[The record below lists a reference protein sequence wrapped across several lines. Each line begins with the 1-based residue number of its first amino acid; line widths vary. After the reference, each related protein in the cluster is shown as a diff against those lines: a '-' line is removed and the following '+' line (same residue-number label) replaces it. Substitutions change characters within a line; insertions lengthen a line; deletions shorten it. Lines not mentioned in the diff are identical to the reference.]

1 MAFTPAF
8 ASAGVFQKFPLDGAP
23 CGTRSSSLSQAEVLT
38 SSTKLNNKR
47 LKFFIL
53 LFLFFLK
60 SSV

>member
-38 SSTKLNNKR
+38 NSTKLNNKR

-53 LFLFFLK
+53 LFLFF
-60 SSV
+60 